1 MTIAQWNKRPI
12 KGYVSNYQ
20 LAVLFAVWN
29 SCFRKLGSHIRALF
43 SKILARL
50 QMLKILNKL
59 RLIYIYSGIPIFRT
73 SKGNELVR
81 KIGDF
86 EKSGVKLYC
95 LTEEGKQLLV
105 RVIERF
111 ETMRVRE
118 IGIPLYS
125 IEGGSKQFPALS
137 KT

>member
-1 MTIAQWNKRPI
+1 
-12 KGYVSNYQ
+12 
-20 LAVLFAVWN
+20 
-29 SCFRKLGSHIRALF
+29 
-43 SKILARL
+43 
-50 QMLKILNKL
+50 MLKIVNKL

-95 LTEEGKQLLV
+95 LTEEGKQILV

-111 ETMRVRE
+111 VNEGSRNRDSTVFDLRWLETVS
-118 IGIPLYS
+118 GTF
-125 IEGGSKQFPALS
+125 QDVDFDW
-137 KT
+137 